1 MPASLLYT
9 EKSTYMTFEERFELI
24 AQRHQALAETVEII
38 AGMHREAE
46 RREQERDAK
55 YNERFTRVLDVVEQL
70 ASVVQSHERRIQDL
84 EH

>member
-1 MPASLLYT
+1 MS
-9 EKSTYMTFEERFELI
+9 FEERLELI
-24 AQRHQALAETVEII
+24 AQRHQALAETVEIV
-38 AGMHREAE
+38 AGMQREAE
-46 RREQERDAK
+46 RREQERDTK

>member
-1 MPASLLYT
+1 
-9 EKSTYMTFEERFELI
+9 MTFEERFELI
-24 AQRHQALAETVEII
+24 AQRHQALAETVEIV
-38 AGMHREAE
+38 AGMQREAE
-46 RREQERDAK
+46 RRDQERDTK

>member
-1 MPASLLYT
+1 MS
-9 EKSTYMTFEERFELI
+9 FEERLELI
-24 AQRHQALAETVEII
+24 AQRHQALAETVEIV
-38 AGMHREAE
+38 AGMQREAE
-46 RREQERDAK
+46 RREQERDAKLAKRDAK